1 MSTLQFEQTSNITH
15 ISGNLTFDCAEMMNE
30 LGDINH
36 MFFGDISKGLAD
48 HKFGNVLDDG
58 TINNELQNQGTTMDY
73 YNSRNVFCYLCV
85 RPSDY
90 ANYMFSPMDSENRD
104 NEFTRLRKG
113 VKFFHAKGFNVYIVD

>member
-1 MSTLQFEQTSNITH
+1 MSTLQFEQTDNIITV
-15 ISGNLTFDCAEMMNE
+15 SGDLTFDCAEMMNE

-48 HKFGNVLDDG
+48 HKFGNALDDDAV
-58 TINNELQNQGTTMDY
+58 NALQNQGTTMDY
-73 YNSRNVFCYLCV
+73 YNSRKVFCYLCV